1 MSAAVVLF
9 DRRRTPMERRATRRA
24 PFVASVRS
32 TSEATS
38 EASAE
43 GEREELALA
52 VDLSETGMRLRRLP
66 GTPGGGLIHLEFE
79 LPDGGAPIHAS
90 GRLLF
95 DGADGSYRM
104 TGVRFIGLDE
114 LELARIASYVA
125 VHADAN

>member
-1 MSAAVVLF
+1 MSAAAVLF
-9 DRRRTPMERRATRRA
+9 DRRRTPVERRATRRA

-32 TSEATS
+32 TTEAT
-38 EASAE
+38 EA
-43 GEREELALA
+43 EREELALA

-66 GTPGGGLIHLEFE
+66 GAPGAGLIHLEFE

-104 TGVRFIGLDE
+104 TGVRFIGLDD

>member
-1 MSAAVVLF
+1 MSAASVLF

-32 TSEATS
+32 TAEAVP
-38 EASAE
+38 
-43 GEREELALA
+43 EELALA

-66 GTPGGGLIHLEFE
+66 GAPGAGLIHLEFE

-104 TGVRFIGLDE
+104 TGVRFIGLDDDE
-114 LELARIASYVA
+114 AARIASYVA